1 MLSLLS
7 AGSNARGQLA
17 TGTVD
22 DAHVLT
28 PCLFSGC
35 RPGALP
41 AHVST
46 VLQIACGSNHT
57 LALVQGRGGRTEL
70 WGCGDGSKGQLGPS
84 YSAAIEKGSEHST
97 AIFRPLDLCLE
108 DVDVEGPRTEY
119 TVRLIAAGWETSY
132 VVLSHPERDRSDTLL
147 SMGANDYGNL
157 GIGLSSQSTQQ
168 VHVVDLRARLPTD
181 LVHSDSALSV
191 LSLSAGPHHTVVR
204 IRLSLAD
211 GWGTSRH
218 GQLGPIFTSKASG
231 KPQPFTPYP
240 HLVPLPSPADITAI
254 ALGTQHTVYLS
265 APVHKLAGLGSSRK
279 NQLSGLATLD
289 DVEQVACTWNGTYA
303 LLRGGDIAA
312 TGSNT
317 HSQLGRSPQTDAE
330 EQRASPAVVEGIHG
344 LVEKLVCGSEH
355 VLCIVR
361 NRDEK
366 AEEGRREVWGWG
378 WNEHGN
384 LGLGVAE
391 DASVPTRIWPSSGL
405 DEGSAA
411 QSGSA
416 VDVWAGCGTS
426 WILLRR

>member
-1 MLSLLS
+1 MSILRMSS
-7 AGSNARGQLA
+7 
-17 TGTVD
+17 
-22 DAHVLT
+22 
-28 PCLFSGC
+28 
-35 RPGALP
+35 RPVTSP
-41 AHVST
+41 
-46 VLQIACGSNHT
+46 
-57 LALVQGRGGRTEL
+57 RF
-70 WGCGDGSKGQLGPS
+70 DGSANCMRIESYARTRTRTRRKDGAVGLRGRKGQLGPS
-84 YSAAIEKGSEHST
+84 YSAAIAKVSEHST
-97 AIFRPLDLCLE
+97 AILRLLDLCLE

-132 VVLSHPERDRSDTLL
+132 VVLSHPERDRDDTLL

-157 GIGLSSQSTQQ
+157 GIGRSSQSTQQ

-211 GWGTSRH
+211 GTSHTCVSGWGTSRH

-303 LLRGGDIAA
+303 LLRGGDIAT

-317 HSQLGRSPQTDAE
+317 HSQLGRSQRTDAE
-330 EQRASPAVVEGIHG
+330 QQRASPAVVEGIPG
-344 LVEKLVCGSEH
+344 PVERLICGSEH

-384 LGLGVAE
+384 LGLGVTE

-405 DEGSAA
+405 HERSVTQHGI
-411 QSGSA
+411 A

-426 WILLRR
+426 WILLRT